1 MEGTRSTFTIPAGQ
15 IGNDRPMVIV
25 SERWYSPDLQTVVM
39 SKHSD
44 PRMGET
50 VFHLTSISRAEPAA
64 SLFAIPSDYT
74 VKEGHDFGRGKMMRY
89 PPPPPN
95 APPPGEEN

>member
-1 MEGTRSTFTIPAGQ
+1 
-15 IGNDRPMVIV
+15 MVIV

-50 VFHLTSISRAEPAA
+50 VFHLTNISRAEPDA
-64 SLFAIPSDYT
+64 SLFPVPPDYT
-74 VKEGHDFGRGKMMRY
+74 LKEGHEPGGREKILMRHPL
-89 PPPPPN
+89 PPPDG
-95 APPPGEEN
+95 PPPGEED